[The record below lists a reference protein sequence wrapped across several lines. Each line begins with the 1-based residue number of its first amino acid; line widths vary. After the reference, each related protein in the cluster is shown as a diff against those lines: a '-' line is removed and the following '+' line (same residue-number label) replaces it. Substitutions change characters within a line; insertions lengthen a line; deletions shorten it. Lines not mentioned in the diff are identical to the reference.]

1 MLMVEVG
8 RWEVRMIGRKEVGV
22 KAVRENDVKS
32 FFILIMEVSWEW
44 VGGIEGG
51 EERKTIKSFYR

>member
-1 MLMVEVG
+1 
-8 RWEVRMIGRKEVGV
+8 MIGRKEVGV